1 MTRWVKRLA
10 VVFVLAILGLLAL
23 VVFGGFRLKDP
34 QGNIAFGWDA
44 EARRFLIMEKPE
56 LAQEGPHVFPDA
68 TGYEVIATQQDNGA
82 WHLVRTHLPAS
93 PLPRLTVRVGNPAG
107 TTFHVPLRPASP
119 ARSAVH
125 TDNPPRLLMLSDMEG
140 QFDKFT
146 ALLRAQGVIDDAL
159 HWHYGTGHV
168 ALVGDFVD
176 RGDDMTAVLWL
187 VYALQAEA
195 DAAGGRLHYVLGNHE
210 HLAMSGRK
218 KYWPS
223 GLVALAQAL
232 GDDGDGDERLFS
244 AHSVLGAWLAQQP
257 VIARVGD
264 HLFVHGGISQDVIA
278 LDLDIDQINALA
290 QPHLHAIPENLA
302 GEADILLGRHGLTW
316 YRGMAMPNDTERRR
330 ETDPAAHLQRTLAR
344 YGAKRLAIGHTLV
357 PDITLEQQ
365 GRLLRLDIHHAEQMP
380 QAALYENGVLWRVDA
395 EGGRAR
401 LE

>member
-1 MTRWVKRLA
+1 MKRWMKRLA
-10 VVFVLAILGLLAL
+10 GLVVLAILGLLAL

-44 EARRFLIMEKPE
+44 EARRFLVLEKPE
-56 LAQEGPHVFPDA
+56 LAQEGPHVFLNA
-68 TGYEVIATQQDNGA
+68 SGYEIIATQQDIGV
-82 WHLVRTHLPAS
+82 WHLVRTRLPAS
-93 PLPRLTVRVGNPAG
+93 PLPVLTVPVGNAAN
-107 TTFHVPLRPASP
+107 TRFQVTLRPTP
-119 ARSAVH
+119 TARSAVYQE
-125 TDNPPRLLMLSDMEG
+125 NPSRLLMLSDMEG

-159 HWHYGTGHV
+159 HWRFGTGHV

-195 DAAGGRLHYVLGNHE
+195 DDAGGRLHYVLGNHE

-223 GLVALAQAL
+223 GLVAFAQAL
-232 GDDGDGDERLFS
+232 GDDGDERLFS
-244 AHSVLGAWLAQQP
+244 AQSVLGAWLDRQP

-264 HLFVHGGISQDVIA
+264 HLFVHGGISQDVLAI
-278 LDLDIDQINALA
+278 DLDIDQINALA
-290 QPHLHAIPENLA
+290 QPHLHAEPDALH
-302 GEADILLGRHGLTW
+302 GDADTLLGRTGLTW
-316 YRGMAMPNDTERRR
+316 YRGMAMPDDADHRR
-330 ETDPAAHLQRTLAR
+330 EADPVAHLQRALGR

-365 GRLLRLDIHHAEQMP
+365 GRLLRLDIHHATQTP
-380 QAALYENGVLWRVDA
+380 QAALYEGGVLWRVDA
-395 EGGRAR
+395 EGGRVR
-401 LE
+401 LQ